1 MRKALI
7 SIMVIAAVSVV
18 IYYTSFSSNNKE
30 ELLQSQIE
38 QLQEKHGEN
47 LFIAYYSIGELRSY
61 SIIQLDKTIEMY
73 NNQWITPEEIVAK
86 LNNDDKARLNDKI
99 IQRLKSFNNG
109 KDQELIQKIQLWCV
123 AKSQFD
129 LISSQMGFDRTELLT
144 VIKDM
149 NFASEVFASIN
160 KTGNTKID
168 NINPQKQNEAFYSV
182 MNKVANLS
190 FNEQLMFHSNLFA
203 GLNKMS
209 IN

>member
-7 SIMVIAAVSVV
+7 SIIMIAAVSVV

-38 QLQEKHGEN
+38 QLKEKHGEN
-47 LFIAYYSIGELRSY
+47 LFIAYYSIDELRSY

-73 NNQWITPEEIVAK
+73 NNRWITPEEIVTK
-86 LNNDDKARLNDKI
+86 LDNEDKATLNDKI

-129 LISSQMGFDRTELLT
+129 LISSQMGFNKTELLS
-144 VIKDM
+144 VIKGM
-149 NFASEVFASIN
+149 NFASDVFASIN
-160 KTGNTKID
+160 KTGNTEID
-168 NINPQKQNEAFYSV
+168 DLNHQKQNEVFYSV
-182 MNKVANLS
+182 MNKVADLS